1 MRKGHI
7 FSILNETSKPY
18 SFKSFKGCLPRN
30 LLSPLLNTLSQMIP
44 LYKNAISLTSFYY
57 NNYHFFPSVLGNI
70 ALGLSSSTWFKL
82 LRSVRRLRGI
92 LPVQIEI
99 SYTVVFIVRYV

>member
-44 LYKNAISLTSFYY
+44 LYQNAISLISFYY

-70 ALGLSSSTWFKL
+70 ALGLSSSTWFNL
-82 LRSVRRLRGI
+82 RRLRAI
-92 LPVQIEI
+92 LPVQTEI